1 MRQIFTEYVIPLQLW
16 RHQPGRSRVQ
26 RHELESKARHYI
38 REIIY
43 LLYPHV
49 APAVKWECLSP
60 GVSGEH
66 LEEKMG
72 MVVLCRVSLEE
83 RQVLAVNPAAIDGP
97 SGQVLEV

>member
-1 MRQIFTEYVIPLQLW
+1 M
-16 RHQPGRSRVQ
+16 
-26 RHELESKARHYI
+26 
-38 REIIY
+38 
-43 LLYPHV
+43 
-49 APAVKWECLSP
+49 APAVKWECLSS

-97 SGQVLEV
+97 SG